1 MSAHRTRTSL
11 AGMPVSRPLLLT
23 GGPAVGKSMTARG
36 LAEST
41 TRCACIDVDDVR
53 QLVRNGG
60 AAPWEGAEGR
70 AQHLLGVRN
79 TAALASNFRTDG
91 FNVTISDVIDEGL
104 LRLYRESIPGL
115 VVIRLSINVMA
126 ARDRAQSRRV
136 HLTDEEFETL
146 HRSSSSPSA

>member
-1 MSAHRTRTSL
+1 
-11 AGMPVSRPLLLT
+11 
-23 GGPAVGKSMTARG
+23 MTARA

-41 TRCACIDVDDVR
+41 TRCACIEVDDVR
-53 QLVRNGG
+53 QLVKNGG
-60 AAPWEGAEGR
+60 AAPWDGGEGR

-79 TAALASNFRTDG
+79 TAALASNFRTGG

-136 HLTDEEFETL
+136 HLTDQEFETL
-146 HRSSSSPSA
+146 HRQQLLPLGADADIDVSKLSPEVQVETVRATWTKL